1 MTYIYG
7 ELQRTCKPSFTATW
21 TTISPDQQNHYA
33 ATQGREIFFNIP
45 AEITNALREKA
56 KERAERY
63 RELNATGEDLP
74 DAQIPL
80 PTREH
85 VDFDQFSLTPQGQ
98 MLEQAIQA
106 GILTYPHSAVTLQ
119 YLECVSRY
127 SEFYKC
133 KRQHIQPVLEAF
145 VDQR

>member
-1 MTYIYG
+1 M
-7 ELQRTCKPSFTATW
+7 K
-21 TTISPDQQNHYA
+21 D
-33 ATQGREIFFNIP
+33 
-45 AEITNALREKA
+45 KA

-63 RELNATGEDLP
+63 LSLKESGQISNCWVE
-74 DAQIPL
+74 AQTFHAPV
-80 PTREH
+80 PVREH
-85 VDFDQFSLTPQGQ
+85 VDFNNLALSPQGQ
-98 MLEQAIQA
+98 MLEQAILA

-133 KRQHIQPVLEAF
+133 RTQHIQPVLEAY